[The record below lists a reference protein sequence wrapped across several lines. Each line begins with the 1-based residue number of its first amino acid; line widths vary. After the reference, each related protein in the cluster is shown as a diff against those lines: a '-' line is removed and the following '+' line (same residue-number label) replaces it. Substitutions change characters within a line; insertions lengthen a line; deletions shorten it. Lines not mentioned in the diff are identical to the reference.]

1 MALQK
6 RLPSLNVTAIRTA
19 PLGLGL
25 PKIARTLTLLTGYFR
40 MAITP
45 RRSLNMNLIEPY
57 DDSPEH
63 QARVAAKESASNPL
77 KDLG

>member
-1 MALQK
+1 
-6 RLPSLNVTAIRTA
+6 
-19 PLGLGL
+19 
-25 PKIARTLTLLTGYFR
+25 
-40 MAITP
+40 
-45 RRSLNMNLIEPY
+45 MNLIEPY